1 MARRKSSQD
10 DITKVGLAPLQGL
23 NYQNSN
29 NSQMG
34 PLVSGLM
41 RERAAHLD
49 NAASL
54 PYFVG
59 NGVYNQELNA
69 AAMES
74 PSNPIPYGQSVYDDN
89 TLWGDAQDVAQ
100 NYGDIRGERQ
110 PWWSK
115 ILNGIGKAGVL
126 AVTTAAES
134 AGLLYGI
141 GQGIGNAIGA
151 EDGHGGEAFLN
162 GLWDNPITNALKTI
176 NDFSEKVMPNYY
188 TRDEQENPFALR
200 NMFSANTLGDKILK
214 NLGFMVGAFYGGIP
228 ASALIG
234 KIGTAAVKSARA
246 ASLAERAGMATR
258 VAELTEEAGGDINK
272 LNKLLSSEHL
282 TEAERGKRILDGFDR
297 VRNAA
302 QTTRATTQVIGSLGS
317 AINEGAIEA
326 INNSND
332 WANMQKQQADAKY
345 QQEMADIDAKFGG
358 TEEELSKKVEAAQ
371 RYQKRLNEIEKGK
384 VRMGNA
390 DLLLNI
396 PILTAS
402 NMFQLGK
409 LYSRGFDSTRRQ
421 LGTVFNGHK
430 LEGNLAKS
438 TLKSGR
444 TKKQAVLSALQK
456 SNSEGLEEYLQRA
469 ASDGAGQAV
478 ADSIDRFVTTGQ
490 SGESK
495 NDVDDYI
502 AGFGK
507 AIADNLD
514 DQSAWEEYFIGAV
527 SSLFG
532 MPVFGSQTKNAYIGK
547 NMPVGI
553 AGGFIGN
560 YQDYMGAR
568 EREEQ
573 VAKYLNERVKDPK
586 FKILYDNL
594 RKTGDLDKLM
604 EDALSEDD
612 KAKYKELEFEKLFND
627 INAAAS
633 SGHLEEFKELI
644 GYNKEYTEQELEDIV
659 KETSKIV
666 TADEQKKNDEQRKA
680 YLERVLDEEG
690 VEVVFDEDAPEEIKE
705 RARQKNDY
713 LNNVHNELDEIN
725 QRLNDDNY
733 QDKQEGPFIN
743 RNGAMNVQTDAN
755 GVKGGEMLD
764 ILNRN
769 KNHILDSIDNIL
781 KIRNDI
787 DIETDG
793 RLDDDQIALLTQM
806 RAKIW
811 NYDQRSAE
819 MAYDL
824 IHTLI
829 DEGVLNNQA
838 HWKEWIK
845 ADLEK
850 AEEKYKEVS
859 EEYDNAKKYS
869 NDEKEIDNLGRKKEE
884 AEKALNKAKTA
895 SRSVDNVI
903 KLLDMLLDS
912 RENSSKER
920 MAMMKGYGYNLGER
934 IGGYLK
940 GDFAI
945 SDINSDEAQAILANP
960 QNTLTLLHAIAN
972 QHSGLDDDSKKRLVQ
987 EVIDLN
993 DLANQKIKYN
1003 EKVREFLGDPKKIN
1017 EAFQQAND
1025 KISQEEKDNKAEELA
1040 LNIQNAETMTDLDD
1054 IMNSATNADKTIA
1067 RQAFQKAKQKAT
1079 PERKAMLEDYEKT
1092 LNFYRAFQQQ
1102 LQQSELPDEIKAGIQ
1117 NSLGEEFE
1125 NAISDGIGENAY
1137 DKFINNLNQ
1146 VVKDLADD
1154 IKGKP
1159 ISHAVQQILNDLNEA
1174 SASVSTKSSKRT
1186 AKPFSKNLDLGE
1198 SMEFKGKKKK
1208 SVKGKDSK
1216 PSDTMVEE
1224 KEDKNPDK
1232 DRKEI
1237 PTKDSIYIK
1246 ISDELKDALLKE
1258 SSYKGTVSELS
1269 ENLQK
1274 DIEIYNSEHPDDRI
1288 DNDFVF
1294 NILDSIVNN
1303 RIADEGH
1310 DSTDDKGQDTG
1321 NEDFESQKSQTMKA
1335 DLRTNFK
1342 SDFVT
1347 QFAIELPNGT
1357 KLDYRIP
1364 YSPSDESVNKELLEK
1379 VQKLLQEYKA
1389 YQFVDKNYLGYV
1401 FREHPDVK
1409 IHFIKSTD
1417 MSQFGKGT
1425 KDSVIFLAIEWT
1437 TGENSTEEAV
1447 VKHGFNG
1454 DKSVNLESQGEIK
1467 PVYIEGTPY
1476 QIVGVLSMANS
1487 KEDTDLSKAFWALQT
1502 AINTELSPK
1511 ISKVDESQ
1519 RAEKPFVISDKTT
1532 TINSIFTGRLEKTND
1547 AEDKGKKVNMH
1558 EFMTSQQGKS
1568 DRRISTEWQ
1577 HKMDFRIGVVEGE
1590 RVVMEDNRGIVEPS
1604 KEYMDDNQGAV
1615 LIFLPKADGL
1625 LYPHRMSGRTVG
1637 DFIDDKAVD
1646 GAHSG
1651 MELINGIL
1659 NGDIDNAYL
1668 AEIINSLAIL
1678 FNSDKSVGERMKAKE
1693 KVSIFF
1699 HFGKGNSPIHFI
1711 NGLEGASITLNGET
1725 ITFDKEDNRENVI
1738 DFFNALANNQVRFAM
1753 PSVNR
1758 VSISSRDVINS
1769 GTFEIGL
1776 RSFYNF
1782 NANFTI
1788 KPIDAD
1794 GKPVNLTA
1802 SESNDSP
1809 TGTGNIRGEL
1819 RTYNLGKGNKDYY
1832 LQPDGTFTFNGKP
1845 VSTKEQTILTM
1856 AEIAQG
1862 RQKDKGGEA
1871 IPFLEYMFDNWE
1883 GKGKDDLISFITN
1896 EIKGIDS
1903 VFVIDTGKDGV
1914 WAYNGMATGNKIFKI
1929 GSAKWKK
1936 LKLEDRIENARQK
1949 YTDKVAKE
1957 FFKKRKAKE
1966 KNTDTTEGQNGSYEW
1981 QQYLYDL
1988 DTDTQRIIDDAK
2000 QQITKSTSH
2009 GNRNHT
2015 VDFNSLTSDTIEI
2028 LLTDDE
2034 YKEQQRQFA
2043 RFNANQITSAQLH
2056 EEFKKLD
2063 NKIRQRVLNEFD
2075 KGDYH
2080 SLVNSGEIRNAKK
2093 AYEERKKTE
2102 TNSAFIKQK
2111 YSAPPSTSNGKF
2123 SGRNVED
2130 LEQDSADL
2138 LTSTIA
2144 NSNNK
2149 WVKGTMYQA
2158 LQAAE
2163 QTGVAIEEDWLVDA
2177 INSLDDLEKEDK
2189 KRKKEEILNKL
2200 GTCGIH

>member
-806 RAKIW
+806 RTKIW

-845 ADLEK
+845 ANLEK

-1054 IMNSATNADKTIA
+1054 IMREAAQVNPDIAKSAL
-1067 RQAFQKAKQKAT
+1067 QKAKQGADDDTK
-1079 PERKAMLEDYEKT
+1079 KFISDYENGV
-1092 LNFYRAFQQQ
+1092 NFLGNFSRQAA
-1102 LQQSELPDEIKAGIQ
+1102 SLPDSIKAGVMDTVQ
-1117 NSLGEEFE
+1117 SAWEYVLT
-1125 NAISDGIGENAY
+1125 DGVDVY
-1137 DKFINNLNQ
+1137 DKLVGALNDAANDLEKDNNPMSKQTAEAIRGILSDLDVASRATTTNSKPKKETARKKNTKKEEKPDDSDKDLLEGLAAIRKKKEAEKKEEEEKKEEKPVVLDKDTIRKNIKNAVEDSLEGDNFRIAKIADLPENIRKQIEDYNEANDEKIDDNVMAEILNE
-1146 VVKDLADD
+1146 LADD
-1154 IKGKP
+1154 VIKDDEDYDIDKDDNTEVEDAESSGSRSVEMK
-1159 ISHAVQQILNDLNEA
+1159 ANL
-1174 SASVSTKSSKRT
+1174 SVS
-1186 AKPFSKNLDLGE
+1186 
-1198 SMEFKGKKKK
+1198 
-1208 SVKGKDSK
+1208 
-1216 PSDTMVEE
+1216 
-1224 KEDKNPDK
+1224 
-1232 DRKEI
+1232 
-1237 PTKDSIYIK
+1237 
-1246 ISDELKDALLKE
+1246 
-1258 SSYKGTVSELS
+1258 
-1269 ENLQK
+1269 
-1274 DIEIYNSEHPDDRI
+1274 
-1288 DNDFVF
+1288 
-1294 NILDSIVNN
+1294 
-1303 RIADEGH
+1303 
-1310 DSTDDKGQDTG
+1310 
-1321 NEDFESQKSQTMKA
+1321 
-1335 DLRTNFK
+1335 FK
-1342 SDFVT
+1342 SDHPTEFS
-1347 QFAIELPNGT
+1347 IDR
-1357 KLDYRIP
+1357 DYRTP
-1364 YSPSDESVNKELLEK
+1364 YNPTDKQLQA
-1379 VQKLLQEYKA
+1379 VQKLLQQLKA

-1401 FREHPDVK
+1401 VKESDEPVK
-1409 IHFIKSTD
+1409 IHFLKSTD
-1417 MSQFGKGT
+1417 KSIDGNGGS
-1425 KDSVIFLAIEWT
+1425 DAIIFLAIKW
-1437 TGENSTEEAV
+1437 
-1447 VKHGFNG
+1447 G
-1454 DKSVNLESQGEIK
+1454 DKVESAIRKNAFGGKMDANISDEASPVTVNGEQ
-1467 PVYIEGTPY
+1467 Y
-1476 QIVGVLSMANS
+1476 QIVGVLSMSTTVSQEVA
-1487 KEDTDLSKAFWALQT
+1487 KAFGELQS
-1502 AINTELSPK
+1502 AINGELNPQMDDARNNGQQFVVS
-1511 ISKVDESQ
+1511 SLTTQVDT
-1519 RAEKPFVISDKTT
+1519 VY
-1532 TINSIFTGRLEKTND
+1532 TGRL
-1547 AEDKGKKVNMH
+1547 DKMDTDKENKVSLYD
-1558 EFMTSQQGKS
+1558 FMTSQNEDG
-1568 DRRISTEWQ
+1568 RRTSTEWDNG
-1577 HKMDFRIGVVEGE
+1577 MDF
-1590 RVVMEDNRGIVEPS
+1590 
-1604 KEYMDDNQGAV
+1604 YFGAV
-1615 LIFLPKADGL
+1615 INDFFRSDASDAVSSDMVLPNDQWMSTHNGHIVMFVPRPDGK
-1625 LYPHRMSGRTVG
+1625 LYPVRVTRRTVG
-1637 DFIDDKAVD
+1637 DWLKKTADGSHTGEELLKGVLDGTVSNAFI
-1646 GAHSG
+1646 
-1651 MELINGIL
+1651 E
-1659 NGDIDNAYL
+1659 DIVHNIKKLLDTNAS
-1668 AEIINSLAIL
+1668 I
-1678 FNSDKSVGERMKAKE
+1678 GERVQAKVRLS
-1693 KVSIFF
+1693 KYFI
-1699 HFGKGNSPIHFI
+1699 FGKGNSPIGFD
-1711 NGLEGASITLNGET
+1711 GAEVTLRFGDESH
-1725 ITFDKEDNRENVI
+1725 IVDGDNENDMVL
-1738 DFFNALANNQVRFAM
+1738 DFFNTLASNNIMFTL
-1753 PSVNR
+1753 PIGDKNPVNGR
-1758 VSISSRDVINS
+1758 EVIKS
-1769 GTFEIGL
+1769 GIFEIGL
-1776 RSFYNF
+1776 KGFYNF

-1788 KPIDAD
+1788 APIDGNGDPVIVNPERSDAPSAD
-1794 GKPVNLTA
+1794 NIRSEEVEFDLGDGLKKYTINGDGTITLDGEPVDTDTANIITLAIQAEQGNLPAYISTILNERYKKSAEVRDYIANNMTKFDGIYTFVSNGITWIYDGRKGNHDIRLYKINSEQGKKIMSDINKAIIEFTTENITTIKGLKKSRNTNNTTTERTSPGTYYRIDRENSALQRNSKEGSNLIVDDEGRFQPVGSWTNLQVASNLSKFFKVVDENDKPVARQLWSKATGYEVVYSGQFGNDDSGVRQVKEKGTIKLIGI
-1802 SESNDSP
+1802 SN
-1809 TGTGNIRGEL
+1809 
-1819 RTYNLGKGNKDYY
+1819 
-1832 LQPDGTFTFNGKP
+1832 KP
-1845 VSTKEQTILTM
+1845 VSSTSSSKRFSGKTIAALKSKSNTRLEQLLIANEKSPLIKKVFKALQE
-1856 AEIAQG
+1856 AEDAGIA
-1862 RQKDKGGEA
+1862 
-1871 IPFLEYMFDNWE
+1871 
-1883 GKGKDDLISFITN
+1883 
-1896 EIKGIDS
+1896 
-1903 VFVIDTGKDGV
+1903 
-1914 WAYNGMATGNKIFKI
+1914 
-1929 GSAKWKK
+1929 
-1936 LKLEDRIENARQK
+1936 
-1949 YTDKVAKE
+1949 
-1957 FFKKRKAKE
+1957 
-1966 KNTDTTEGQNGSYEW
+1966 
-1981 QQYLYDL
+1981 
-1988 DTDTQRIIDDAK
+1988 IDDEKTA
-2000 QQITKSTSH
+2000 
-2009 GNRNHT
+2009 
-2015 VDFNSLTSDTIEI
+2015 DLTEDVLSKP
-2028 LLTDDE
+2028 
-2034 YKEQQRQFA
+2034 KE
-2043 RFNANQITSAQLH
+2043 
-2056 EEFKKLD
+2056 EM
-2063 NKIRQRVLNEFD
+2063 
-2075 KGDYH
+2075 
-2080 SLVNSGEIRNAKK
+2080 KK
-2093 AYEERKKTE
+2093 A
-2102 TNSAFIKQK
+2102 
-2111 YSAPPSTSNGKF
+2111 
-2123 SGRNVED
+2123 
-2130 LEQDSADL
+2130 LADL
-2138 LTSTIA
+2138 L
-2144 NSNNK
+2144 
-2149 WVKGTMYQA
+2149 
-2158 LQAAE
+2158 
-2163 QTGVAIEEDWLVDA
+2163 
-2177 INSLDDLEKEDK
+2177 
-2189 KRKKEEILNKL
+2189 EEIKR
-2200 GTCGIH
+2200 C

>member
-29 NSQMG
+29 NNQMG

-59 NGVYNQELNA
+59 NGVYNQELNV

-162 GLWDNPITNALKTI
+162 GLWDNPITNALKNI

-188 TRDEQENPFALR
+188 TRDEQENPLALR

-214 NLGFMVGAFYGGIP
+214 NFGFMIGAFYGGIP
-228 ASALIG
+228 ASSLIG
-234 KIGTAAVKSARA
+234 KIGTQTVKTARA
-246 ASLAERAGMATR
+246 ASLAEQAGMSARAT
-258 VAELTEEAGGDINK
+258 EAARTFGKDIEGLNKWLKSNK
-272 LNKLLSSEHL
+272 LTDADKAARAVESMD
-282 TEAERGKRILDGFDR
+282 RIRD
-297 VRNAA
+297 VAK
-302 QTTRATTQVIGSLGS
+302 TTRTVSQAIGSLGS

-345 QQEMADIDAKFGG
+345 QQEIADIDAEFGG
-358 TEEELSKKVEAAQ
+358 TEEELSKKVKAAQ
-371 RYQKRLNEIEKGK
+371 KYQKRLNEIEKGRI
-384 VRMGNA
+384 RMGNA

-402 NMFQLGK
+402 NAFELGK
-409 LYSRGFDSTRRQ
+409 LYARGFDATRRQ
-421 LGTVFNGHK
+421 VGGLFSNG
-430 LEGNLAKS
+430 LAGSLKNS
-438 TLKSGR
+438 TLHSTR
-444 TKKQAVLSALQK
+444 NSKKAIVSALMK
-456 SNSEGLEEYLQRA
+456 SNAEGMEEYFQRA

-478 ADSIDRFVTTGQ
+478 ADSIDRFFDSGLGGQ
-490 SGESK
+490 AQE
-495 NDVDDYI
+495 DVNDYI
-502 AGFGK
+502 LGFGK
-507 AIADNLD
+507 AIAENFLD
-514 DQSAWEEYFIGAV
+514 PQAWDEYLVGFT

-532 MPVFGSQTKNAYIGK
+532 MPVFGKRQTQNAWFGK
-547 NMPVGI
+547 GAPIGI
-553 AGGFIGN
+553 AGGIVGN
-560 YQDYMGAR
+560 YQDYMA
-568 EREEQ
+568 EKKHEDKL
-573 VAKYLNERVKDPK
+573 ANTLNDRVKDPK
-586 FKILYDNL
+586 FMALYKNL
-594 RKTGDLDKLM
+594 VKHGNFDKRLSDAIWD
-604 EDALSEDD
+604 ED
-612 KAKYKELEFEKLFND
+612 KQQYKDIELEQLFED
-627 INAAAS
+627 INAASAA
-633 SGHLEEFKELI
+633 GKLEEFKELI
-644 GYNKEYTEQELEDIV
+644 GYNGEFSEKELADII
-659 KETSKIV
+659 ETTSKPV
-666 TADEQKKNDEQRKA
+666 TAVKQRQ
-680 YLERVLDEEG
+680 R
-690 VEVVFDEDAPEEIKE
+690 DEDLKARYEGMIAAYDDIIKDGGILTDEDKENVNNAKEELK
-705 RARQKNDY
+705 A
-713 LNNVHNELDEIN
+713 IN
-725 QRLNDDNY
+725 QRLDNDRSGRLPY
-733 QDKQEGPFIN
+733 RDKQEGPFIN
-743 RNGAMNVQTDAN
+743 ASGQMDVQVDKN
-755 GVKGGEMLD
+755 GVRGGEMIE
-764 ILNRN
+764 ILK
-769 KNHILDSIDNIL
+769 KNQQHILDTIDKI
-781 KIRNDI
+781 KQIRNDI
-787 DIETDG
+787 DVETDG
-793 RLDDDQIALLTQM
+793 RLDDTQISLLTMM
-806 RAKIW
+806 RTKLW
-811 NYDQRSAE
+811 DYDIRSAE
-819 MAYDL
+819 MADDL
-824 IHTLI
+824 ISHLEFVKT
-829 DEGVLNNQA
+829 DQRN
-838 HWKEWIK
+838 WKESREKNVEK
-845 ADLEK
+845 AKKVYNETKEHLAEVKKFGTKKDVEKTEK
-850 AEEKYKEVS
+850 AEQ
-859 EEYDNAKKYS
+859 NAKKQL
-869 NDEKEIDNLGRKKEE
+869 DES
-884 AEKALNKAKTA
+884 EKSLHDLN
-895 SRSVDNVI
+895 NVL
-903 KLLDMLLDS
+903 KLIDMLTEEKS
-912 RENSSKER
+912 TTGSER
-920 MAMMKGYGYNLGER
+920 RAYTRGYGEEKNSG
-934 IGGYLK
+934 LK
-940 GDFAI
+940 GFTGQLAATFNFGETRA
-945 SDINSDEAQAILANP
+945 INSDEASAILMNP
-960 QNTLTLLHAIAN
+960 GNMLAMVKAIDN
-972 QHSGLDDDSKKRLVQ
+972 NPLFDKSTKTKLVTEVLDLS
-987 EVIDLN
+987 I
-993 DLANQKIKYN
+993 LANQKVLYN
-1003 EKVREFLGDPKKIN
+1003 KTLRKMMNDPSLIN
-1017 EAFQQAND
+1017 ESAKNAVD
-1025 KISQEEKDNKAEELA
+1025 RMSKQEIDNKTEELA

-2093 AYEERKKTE
+2093 AYEEKKKTE